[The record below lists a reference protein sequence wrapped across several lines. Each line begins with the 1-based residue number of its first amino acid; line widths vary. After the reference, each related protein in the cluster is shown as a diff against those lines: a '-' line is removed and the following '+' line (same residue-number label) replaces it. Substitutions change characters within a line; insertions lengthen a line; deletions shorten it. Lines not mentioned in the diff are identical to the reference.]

1 MSQPLAPPCWSHRG
15 CSIQLLGHP
24 GEGGA
29 FRVRHASGA
38 ALGQVRSLPEA
49 RQLIDDQ
56 ILLLRQRLV
65 AAA

>member
-1 MSQPLAPPCWSHRG
+1 MSQLLAPPCWNHRG
-15 CSIQLLGHP
+15 CRIQLLGRP

-38 ALGQVRSLPEA
+38 PLGQVRSLSEA

-56 ILLLRQRLV
+56 ILLLRQRLI

>member
-1 MSQPLAPPCWSHRG
+1 
-15 CSIQLLGHP
+15 
-24 GEGGA
+24 
-29 FRVRHASGA
+29 VRHASGA